1 MKREFPVPD
10 PELVGSELYLT
21 PYIGQT
27 QNSINNI
34 KAEIKPHP
42 LYWSALVLYSIN
54 AKLKS
59 NLTPQY
65 WSATEFITNIK
76 HDHFFAQRVEMWR
89 LVGKWQ
95 WSTPASSRTWTRWNL
110 LKIQTY
116 VLRRMSKAT
125 LASLRWMQQTMATC
139 SSGSSQR
146 RRARKLPLWWSGFR
160 VALVA
165 LPCSAPSSSMDLL
178 SPP

>member
-10 PELVGSELYLT
+10 AELVGSELYLT

-59 NLTPQY
+59 NLTHYNGQPQNLTINIKLDHLY
-65 WSATEFITNIK
+65 DIHREWRCGDWSANGNG
-76 HDHFFAQRVEMWR
+76 R
-89 LVGKWQ
+89 LQQAPEPERGK
-95 WSTPASSRTWTRWNL
+95 T
-110 LKIQTY
+110 
-116 VLRRMSKAT
+116 
-125 LASLRWMQQTMATC
+125 
-139 SSGSSQR
+139 
-146 RRARKLPLWWSGFR
+146 F
-160 VALVA
+160 
-165 LPCSAPSSSMDLL
+165 
-178 SPP
+178 